1 MPIANYRLL
10 PTTDFYFCAHQL
22 QMEELET
29 EKKDY
34 ATIQLKPRGPV
45 TITGNFEV
53 ILEDGTL
60 LEKRE
65 KVSICRCGMSLKMPI
80 CDGAHKALA
89 SILG

>member
-1 MPIANYRLL
+1 
-10 PTTDFYFCAHQL
+10 
-22 QMEELET
+22 MEELEI

-53 ILEDGTL
+53 MLEDGNM

-65 KVSICRCGMSLKMPI
+65 KLSICRCGMSQKMPI

-89 SILG
+89 AIL